1 MYGTTQWHTYILPSL
16 LPATKGGSLV
26 LMYGHTRRALTELRE
41 LWLNMHALS
50 GSIPPS
56 FGGLTKLTR
65 LHLSFNR
72 FSGARA
78 EPSAL
83 YVFLS
88 RAWLI

>member
-1 MYGTTQWHTYILPSL
+1 MSYIHSPPSFL
-16 LPATKGGSLV
+16 RRRVTVVCLC
-26 LMYGHTRRALTELRE
+26 MDITRRALTELRE

-56 FGGLTKLTR
+56 FGALSKLTR